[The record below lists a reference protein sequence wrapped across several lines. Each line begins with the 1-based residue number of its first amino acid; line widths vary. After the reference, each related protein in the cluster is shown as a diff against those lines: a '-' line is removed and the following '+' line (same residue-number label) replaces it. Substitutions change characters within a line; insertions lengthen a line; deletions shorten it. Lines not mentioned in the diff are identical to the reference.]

1 MQTDISDSMA
11 EGVSNAAC
19 IIPFMTDKYESSA
32 NCKLVRCHFEIALC
46 TIDLSLIEQQHTTIG
61 VDANGIIVR
70 SCQAE

>member
-1 MQTDISDSMA
+1 
-11 EGVSNAAC
+11 
-19 IIPFMTDKYESSA
+19 MTEKYESSV
-32 NCKLVRCHFEIALC
+32 NCKLVRCHFGIAVF